1 MGSGFARGSVTLETA
16 IARGA
21 VRQGGALSEVLGGI
35 QSAFKSGA
43 PKSAE
48 AALEAVA
55 KGAEAAGMKPGTL
68 VKATDG
74 AKYVLQNVGDV
85 KTFIYKTGEV
95 IVKKGDDILVRYVP
109 K

>member
-1 MGSGFARGSVTLETA
+1 VREGGTLGK
-16 IARGA
+16 I
-21 VRQGGALSEVLGGI
+21 VNGI
-35 QSAFKSGA
+35 EAGFKSGA

-48 AALEAVA
+48 QALELVA
-55 KGAEAAGMKPGTL
+55 KSAEAAGKEPGTL

-85 KTFIYKTGEV
+85 KTFIYNTGEV
-95 IVKKGDDILVRYVP
+95 IVKKGDDILVRYMP